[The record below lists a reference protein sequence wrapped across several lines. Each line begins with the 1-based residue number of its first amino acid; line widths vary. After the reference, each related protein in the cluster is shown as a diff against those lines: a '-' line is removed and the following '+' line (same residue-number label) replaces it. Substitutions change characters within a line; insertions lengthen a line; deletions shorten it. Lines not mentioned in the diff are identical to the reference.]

1 METYL
6 SLYKLYESNDI
17 SYKAFCDFLCYYCK
31 RFKIRLCDDNC
42 EIAKMKLYKLNQNYL
57 KDYRRSYGRIFRFN
71 K

>member
-17 SYKAFCDFLCYYCK
+17 SYKAFCDFLCCYCK
-31 RFKIRLCDDNC
+31 RFKIRLCGDNC